1 MSFEV
6 RRPEIN
12 SGRIHSG
19 CSLGESQPRPF
30 HLPRLE
36 HSTLPMAADRGVG
49 WKTLRDAGPVVF
61 MNGAYYLT
69 RREDVLAAL
78 GEPNL
83 FSAHLALQPPGNPVP
98 VLPSAF
104 DPPEHTRYRKI
115 LQPYFSPHT
124 LGKYRPVLQL
134 HAAEMI
140 GVLSRR
146 NECEAM
152 ADFARLY
159 PYQVFM
165 DLYGLPLEDRDQVIG
180 WKDAFVADKSGG
192 HELLAYFTDAI
203 RQRRRDPGS
212 DMLSQVMAGPGD
224 LSDLELLGMTQ
235 LLIVSGL
242 DTVAAALGF
251 SLFELARRPQ
261 LRRQLDEKPE
271 QIKVFI
277 EEIVRLEPSAPL
289 AARVTTDF
297 VNVGGM
303 TLPPGTPVRL
313 CTAAIN
319 RDGSDAI
326 STDDLVMDGKVHRH
340 WGFGGGPHRCL
351 GSHLAR
357 TELTIVVGEW
367 LKQIPDF
374 ELPRGYTPYIKF
386 PSKSFAL
393 KSLPLSWG
401 RRSSSDPRGLTPAAA
416 SHRRIAR
423 SMAGSA
429 DNRLAGTGG
438 APEGS
443 GAGVALG

>member
-1 MSFEV
+1 M
-6 RRPEIN
+6 N
-12 SGRIHSG
+12 SGAQEVNSRQTYSDRT
-19 CSLGESQPRPF
+19 LGESQPPTF

-69 RREDVLAAL
+69 RREDVLTAL
-78 GEPNL
+78 CQPNI
-83 FSAHLALQPPGNPVP
+83 FSAHLALQPPNSPVP
-98 VLPSAF
+98 VLPSAS

-115 LQPYFSPHT
+115 LQPHFSPQA
-124 LGKYRPVLQL
+124 LGKSRPVMER

-140 GVLSRR
+140 AALAGR

-165 DLYGLPLEDRDQVIG
+165 DLYGLPLQDRDRVIG
-180 WKDAFVADKSGG
+180 WKDAAVAGKPEGN
-192 HELLAYFTDAI
+192 ELLAYFTGVI
-203 RQRRRDPGS
+203 QQRRRSPGY
-212 DMLSQVMAGPGD
+212 DMLSQVMTGPGD
-224 LSDLELLGMTQ
+224 LSDVELLGMSH
-235 LLIVSGL
+235 LLILSGL
-242 DTVAAALGF
+242 DTVAAAIGF

-261 LRRQLDEKPE
+261 LRAELRDTPE
-271 QIKVFI
+271 QIRFFI

-319 RDGSDAI
+319 RDGSDAT
-326 STDDLVMDGKVHRH
+326 STDELVMDGKMHRH
-340 WGFGGGPHRCL
+340 WGFGGGVHRCL

-357 TELTIVVGEW
+357 IELTVVIDEW
-367 LKQIPDF
+367 LKQIPEF
-374 ELPRGYTPYIKF
+374 ELQPGYIPEIKF
-386 PSKSFAL
+386 PSTSFAL

-401 RRSSSDPRGLTPAAA
+401 CPVTSGRELCMATRPTP
-416 SHRRIAR
+416 
-423 SMAGSA
+423 
-429 DNRLAGTGG
+429 DDLVGG
-438 APEGS
+438 VG
-443 GAGVALG
+443 G

>member
-1 MSFEV
+1 MNPTTHE
-6 RRPEIN
+6 PN
-12 SGRIHSG
+12 SRYVHSG
-19 CSLGESQPRPF
+19 CPLDVSRPEAF

-49 WKTLRDAGPVVF
+49 WKTLRDAGPVVY

-78 GEPNL
+78 CQPNL
-83 FSAHLALQPPGNPVP
+83 FSAHLALQPPGSPVP

-115 LQPYFSPHT
+115 LQPHFSPHA
-124 LGKYRPVLQL
+124 LSKSRPVMQR
-134 HAAEMI
+134 HAVEMI
-140 GVLSRR
+140 ADLAGRG
-146 NECEAM
+146 ECEVM

-165 DLYGLPLEDRDQVIG
+165 DLYGLPLEDRDRVIG
-180 WKDAFVADKSGG
+180 WKDAAVDGRPEG
-192 HELLAYFTDAI
+192 NELFAYLTDAI
-203 RQRRRDPGS
+203 LRRRQNPGS
-212 DMLSQVMAGPGD
+212 DMLSQVMTDPGE
-224 LSDLELLGMTQ
+224 LSDLELLGMSH
-235 LLIVSGL
+235 LLVLSGL
-242 DTVAAALGF
+242 DTVAAAIGF

-261 LRRQLDEKPE
+261 LRTQLRDEPE
-271 QIKVFI
+271 QVKVFI
-277 EEIVRLEPSAPL
+277 EEIVRLEPAAPL

-319 RDGSDAI
+319 RDGSDEI

-340 WGFGGGPHRCL
+340 WGFGGGPHRCI
-351 GSHLAR
+351 GSHMAR
-357 TELTIVVGEW
+357 FELTIVVDEW

-374 ELPRGYTPYIKF
+374 ELPQGYVPEIKF

-393 KSLPLSWG
+393 KSLALSWA
-401 RRSSSDPRGLTPAAA
+401 TPGVSA
-416 SHRRIAR
+416 SRTAR
-423 SMAGSA
+423 SRTATA
-429 DNRLAGTGG
+429 AR
-438 APEGS
+438 
-443 GAGVALG
+443 

>member
-1 MSFEV
+1 MNFGT
-6 RRPEIN
+6 RAPEAN
-12 SGRIHSG
+12 AGQTYSGRT
-19 CSLGESQPRPF
+19 LGESQPGAF

-78 GEPNL
+78 CKPKL
-83 FSAHLALQPPGNPVP
+83 FSAQLALQPPGSPVP

-115 LQPYFSPHT
+115 LQPYFSPQA
-124 LGKYRPVLQL
+124 LSKSRPVMER
-134 HAAEMI
+134 HATEMI
-140 GVLSRR
+140 AALAGR
-146 NECEAM
+146 NECEVM
-152 ADFARLY
+152 AEFARLY
-159 PYQVFM
+159 PFQVFM
-165 DLYGLPLEDRDQVIG
+165 DLYGLPLEDRDSVIR
-180 WKDAFVADKSGG
+180 WKDAAVAGKPEGYD
-192 HELLAYFTDAI
+192 LLAYFADAI
-203 RQRRRDPGS
+203 RQRRQSPGC
-212 DMLSQVMAGPGD
+212 DLLSQVMTGEGD
-224 LSDLELLGMTQ
+224 LSDLELLGMSH
-235 LLIVSGL
+235 LLILSGL
-242 DTVAAALGF
+242 DTVAAAIGF

-261 LRRQLDEKPE
+261 LRRELRDKPE
-271 QIKVFI
+271 QIRVFI
-277 EEIVRLEPSAPL
+277 EEIVRLEPAAPL

-326 STDDLVMDGKVHRH
+326 STDDLVMDRKVHRH
-340 WGFGGGPHRCL
+340 WGFGGGVHRCL

-357 TELTIVVGEW
+357 IELTVIIDEW

-374 ELPRGYTPYIKF
+374 ELPQGYTPEIKF
-386 PSKSFAL
+386 PSTSFAL

-401 RRSSSDPRGLTPAAA
+401 
-416 SHRRIAR
+416 
-423 SMAGSA
+423 
-429 DNRLAGTGG
+429 
-438 APEGS
+438 
-443 GAGVALG
+443 